1 MRKLLII
8 GAAVMAALSLTV
20 TAAAGPHDGA
30 DKTGKA
36 QSASVYVYCT
46 HGSPALYCNVSGTL
60 GNTGQGAG
68 CSGYGCTLYFS
79 QPGSGW
85 GTACAPGWGCRSFG
99 FATGQIIRI
108 NF

>member
-1 MRKLLII
+1 MKRLILLLTII
-8 GAAVMAALSLTV
+8 AALSFSV
-20 TAAAGPHDGA
+20 SASAGPHDGA
-30 DKTGKA
+30 DVKGKA

-60 GNTGQGAG
+60 GNTGQSAG
-68 CSGYGCTLYFS
+68 CGGYGCTLYFS
-79 QPGSGW
+79 QAGSGW
-85 GTACAPGWGCRSFG
+85 GTACASGWGCRSFG